1 MRVDQRVSYPATMV
15 QPALAASPAGRAA
28 TCDTAAPGGARA
40 RRPAD
45 QCGRRAAR
53 QAAREIAGT
62 IASSNNRVFLNSDS
76 LLLNLVRARRCPA
89 PAARGRLPGCRGR
102 PQPYITPCSLPYHT
116 LLTLF
121 QPGRHARRA
130 APSCTTLMPAACLPA
145 LCCRGAPLPSAVRP
159 PALRCGGA
167 PSWRAGGSG
176 KGGRGVLQ
184 HALAPAGAPAQVGA
198 PARTASSAAAAHGSL
213 SVAPGV
219 LRRATRAPRT

>member
-1 MRVDQRVSYPATMV
+1 MV
-15 QPALAASPAGRAA
+15 QPALAASSAGRAA

-45 QCGRRAAR
+45 PVWAARRAPGRAR
-53 QAAREIAGT
+53 DRGHHRELQQPRVPQLRQPAAEPGARPA
-62 IASSNNRVFLNSDS
+62 LP
-76 LLLNLVRARRCPA
+76 RARRPRPPPWPPRPSPISHPVPYPTTPCLPCSS
-89 PAARGRLPGCRGR
+89 PVAAR
-102 PQPYITPCSLPYHT
+102 
-116 LLTLF
+116 
-121 QPGRHARRA
+121 
-130 APSCTTLMPAACLPA
+130 APSCTTLLPAACLPA
-145 LCCRGAPLPSAVRP
+145 LRCRGAPLPSAVRP
-159 PALRCGGA
+159 PALRCGAA

-198 PARTASSAAAAHGSL
+198 PARTACSAAAAHGSL